1 MNERGEAS
9 NKETSSSKSTEQPAM
24 LDAAKTFHSYDP
36 SSKRP
41 CVRPRR
47 AQSQTRTPARRL
59 PTASTPPRQCGPHQ
73 SPHRQGERSPHR
85 SGAGGSSPAPS

>member
-9 NKETSSSKSTEQPAM
+9 NKETSSSTSTEQPAM

-59 PTASTPPRQCGPHQ
+59 RPRRRVNAGRISRRTVKVKITAS
-73 SPHRQGERSPHR
+73 
-85 SGAGGSSPAPS
+85 